1 MANIDFY
8 PQTADTPSRTYA
20 DPARMVASTP
30 YDVSTPETQDYLAK
44 FRKAADTA
52 RYYEDQTDA
61 NVVKDPR
68 FAAFVNSGQYTP
80 SAQAFPDAEVTGA
93 NFGQGAG
100 SAAAI
105 TNAQRGASRDQYSIG
120 NPGFQFTDPY
130 TRQLEDTIQQQIAG
144 LSTPQQNPAL
154 DQLLQFI
161 GDRFQTL
168 TTTPGYS
175 PQDLAVLRTQALE
188 PIEQDRAASQQR
200 ALQRAAAAGY
210 LPTSGIT
217 GLTQA
222 PNGGVESIDMPYDR
236 LRAQAERDLAI
247 NAINKR
253 NTDLQQA
260 VQLGQIAGVQIPQG
274 QRAEDQQRRSELLNL
289 ASILYDLPAR
299 AEQQALSVVNGT
311 EGPKDLFSQTIQ
323 AQQAAT
329 QQQQADAQ
337 RWAQIGQLIAGLGF

>member
-1 MANIDFY
+1 
-8 PQTADTPSRTYA
+8 
-20 DPARMVASTP
+20 
-30 YDVSTPETQDYLAK
+30 
-44 FRKAADTA
+44 
-52 RYYEDQTDA
+52 
-61 NVVKDPR
+61 
-68 FAAFVNSGQYTP
+68 
-80 SAQAFPDAEVTGA
+80 
-93 NFGQGAG
+93 
-100 SAAAI
+100 
-105 TNAQRGASRDQYSIG
+105 
-120 NPGFQFTDPY
+120 
-130 TRQLEDTIQQQIAG
+130 
-144 LSTPQQNPAL
+144 
-154 DQLLQFI
+154 
-161 GDRFQTL
+161 
-168 TTTPGYS
+168 
-175 PQDLAVLRTQALE
+175 
-188 PIEQDRAASQQR
+188 
-200 ALQRAAAAGY
+200 
-210 LPTSGIT
+210 
-217 GLTQA
+217 
-222 PNGGVESIDMPYDR
+222 MPYDR